1 MSTDM
6 TSALDRALAELQATV
21 DDPDTICSLSHEEA
35 RAVFVELRALRAQVA
50 ATDIATSGD
59 DRSVSRD
66 LLVSLL
72 DDDPC
77 WFDHH
82 GGCQAHGYLSL
93 EPGELCPQAELKAL
107 LVPTDEPEEGTR

>member
-1 MSTDM
+1 MD
-6 TSALDRALAELQATV
+6 A
-21 DDPDTICSLSHEEA
+21 P
-35 RAVFVELRALRAQVA
+35 
-50 ATDIATSGD
+50 
-59 DRSVSRD
+59 RD
-66 LLVSLL
+66 LLESLV

-107 LVPTDEPEEGTR
+107 LAAPDPAEDAHDYLSTACRHDQCSQCRRTCKFCVALCRCGCHAAAPALDEDDGGKQR